1 MENVIEAVGLR
12 KFFGNFE
19 AVRGLSFRVE
29 RGGVFGLLGPNGAGK
44 TSTISM
50 IYGMS
55 PKSGGELRVFGL
67 DVATRWRE
75 IRARIG
81 VCQQDNTLDPDL
93 SVRENLTTFASYF
106 ALGRAE
112 AEERTAELLE
122 FFALESK
129 AGSDVRELS
138 GGMARR
144 LMLARA
150 LVNRPELVILDEPTT
165 GLDPQ
170 SRHQLWNRL
179 DELAA
184 GGLTILLTTHYME
197 EAASLCDTVLIMDHG
212 RELVH
217 DTPEALVLSHAG
229 RAVLD
234 LADPGPEALRAV
246 KGSGLDSEDL
256 GRRVLVYGGDF
267 QELETL
273 RLTLPEGRVT
283 LRPAT
288 LEDVFLRL
296 TGRGL
301 RE

>member
-1 MENVIEAVGLR
+1 MDFVIEAEGLR
-12 KFFGNFE
+12 KSFGDFE

-44 TSTISM
+44 TSTIAM
-50 IYGMS
+50 LYGLS
-55 PKSGGELRVFGL
+55 PRTGGELRVFGL
-67 DVATRWRE
+67 DVAVHWRD
-75 IRARIG
+75 IRSRIG
-81 VCQQDNTLDPDL
+81 VCQQSNTLDPEL
-93 SVRENLTTFASYF
+93 SVLENLVVFAGYF
-106 ALGRAE
+106 SLGRAE
-112 AEERTAELLE
+112 ARERAAELLE

-129 AGSDVRELS
+129 ARADVRELS

-144 LMLARA
+144 LMLART
-150 LVNRPELVILDEPTT
+150 LVNRPELIILDEPTT

-184 GGLTILLTTHYME
+184 GGLTILLTTHYIE
-197 EAASLCDTVLIMDHG
+197 EAASLCDRVLIMDHG
-212 RELVH
+212 KELVH
-217 DTPEALVLSHAG
+217 DTPDALILSHAG

-234 LADPGPEALRAV
+234 LADPGPKALRTVAEA
-246 KGSGLDSEDL
+246 GLDCENL
-256 GRRVLVYGGDF
+256 GRRVLVYGADF
-267 QELETL
+267 QELEDL
-273 RLTLPEGRVT
+273 RRMLPEGRVT
-283 LRPAT
+283 LRPST